1 MIYTLVII
9 LIIIIIAYIYAYS
22 LGKFGTSGT
31 FETFE
36 HIKSDIIFL
45 NESDLK
51 NILKNNN
58 DKYYNTFYKNDY
70 FSRKIKDIREYH
82 EKIDKSTTEFDTHH
96 KKKIIT
102 STKIID
108 NILNN
113 IKLDYFDG
121 RKANNIQWKIGCV
134 SGKLYENG
142 LPHTRDDIIII
153 SKQDVQMFSDTK
165 LTKTLLHEKI
175 HLYQKVYPN
184 DIDIYINKNNFTKY
198 KKRTHADNIRANPD
212 LDNWIYKD
220 KDQNILKA
228 VYNENPSSIEDI
240 NYSPFNSQSFE
251 HPYEKMAIELE
262 EFV

>member
-1 MIYTLVII
+1 MIYI
-9 LIIIIIAYIYAYS
+9 LIIILICIMIAYIYAYS
-22 LGKFGTSGT
+22 LGTYESFDNIN
-31 FETFE
+31 F
-36 HIKSDIIFL
+36 DIIFL
-45 NESDLK
+45 KESDLK

-58 DKYYNTFYKNDY
+58 DKYY
-70 FSRKIKDIREYH
+70 
-82 EKIDKSTTEFDTHH
+82 EKIDKSVTEFDIHH

-108 NILNN
+108 NIFNN
-113 IKLDYFDG
+113 IKLDYFDS

-175 HLYQKVYPN
+175 HLYQKIYPN
-184 DIDIYINKNNFTKY
+184 DIDIYIKKNNFTKY
-198 KKRTHADNIRANPD
+198 KKRTNEDNIRANPD

-240 NYSPFNSQSFE
+240 SYSPFNSQSFE